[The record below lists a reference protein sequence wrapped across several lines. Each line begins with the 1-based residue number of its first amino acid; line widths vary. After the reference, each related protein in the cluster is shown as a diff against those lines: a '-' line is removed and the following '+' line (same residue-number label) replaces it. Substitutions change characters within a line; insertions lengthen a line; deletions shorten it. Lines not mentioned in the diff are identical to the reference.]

1 MFAADPDFAMGT
13 IMTNTMELFGVP
25 PSQAEQPRQ
34 KLVNL
39 STSSQAATLT
49 QLEKYHLEAGLLLS
63 QEDYKVGGLD
73 LIVTLVLLYFIPMF
87 SGGNGPVRGHS
98 PEVSPRRVRSSD
110 GVFPRPD
117 HGAHRQAE
125 VAPSQQSLVTM
136 AVIF

>member
-25 PSQAEQPRQ
+25 PSQAKQPRQ

-39 STSSQAATLT
+39 STSSKAATLT

-73 LIVTLVLLYFIPMF
+73 LIVTLVLLYFIPMN
-87 SGGNGPVRGHS
+87 SGSNGPV
-98 PEVSPRRVRSSD
+98 
-110 GVFPRPD
+110 
-117 HGAHRQAE
+117 
-125 VAPSQQSLVTM
+125 
-136 AVIF
+136 

>member
-25 PSQAEQPRQ
+25 PSQAKQPRQ

-39 STSSQAATLT
+39 STSSKAATLT

-73 LIVTLVLLYFIPMF
+73 LIVTLVLLYFIPMI
-87 SGGNGPVRGHS
+87 SGSNGPVRGHS
-98 PEVSPRRVRSSD
+98 PEVSPRRIRAPD
-110 GVFPRPD
+110 GLLPGPD

-125 VAPSQQSLVTM
+125 VAPSQQSRPWR
-136 AVIF
+136 

>member
-34 KLVNL
+34 RLINL

-73 LIVTLVLLYFIPMF
+73 FTMTLVFILYCFYVTRGQWTGSRTF
-87 SGGNGPVRGHS
+87 SGSIPETRTLFRWRISS
-98 PEVSPRRVRSSD
+98 P
-110 GVFPRPD
+110 
-117 HGAHRQAE
+117 
-125 VAPSQQSLVTM
+125 
-136 AVIF
+136 